1 MAQTTTAEVDRG
13 DTRSA
18 IEVRCCRLRYL
29 VSSLSFVTMALEDTA
44 ENHKSEGHGAAMFL
58 AGELQ
63 KEIDQFEEDLT
74 QCKEPGK

>member
-18 IEVRCCRLRYL
+18 IEARCCRLRYL

-44 ENHKSEGHGAAMFL
+44 AEAVG
-58 AGELQ
+58 
-63 KEIDQFEEDLT
+63 T
-74 QCKEPGK
+74 T